1 MTILRRWW
9 ADAPATTFFT
19 AAAVIVYVITAVESR
34 SLMDNLHASELGR
47 AWLLYGPEV
56 STGGLDRLR
65 ALGAVFLHID
75 LGHVAINSF
84 LLMLVGREIEKFAG
98 TALYGAAFLAGGIGA
113 SATVLW
119 MDWAQPTAGA
129 SGALFALMVLLVGVA
144 RVRGGDLRAPLT
156 LVAVN
161 VVYTF
166 LAPSVSLWGHMGGL
180 FAGAA
185 MVFFF
190 VHRDHRVRWVGVLA
204 VLAASCAAVLAV

>member
-1 MTILRRWW
+1 MITLRRFW
-9 ADAPATTFFT
+9 AEAPATVLFT
-19 AAAVIVYVITAVESR
+19 ALAVIVYLITAAESL
-34 SLMDNLHASELGR
+34 SLMNNLHDSALGR
-47 AWLLYGPEV
+47 AWVLYGPEV
-56 STGGLDRLR
+56 SSGGWDRLR

-98 TALYGAAFLAGGIGA
+98 TALYAAAFLAGGIGA

-129 SGALFALMVLLVGVA
+129 SGALFALMMLLVGVA

-161 VVYTF
+161 VAYTF
-166 LAPSVSLWGHMGGL
+166 VAPSVSLWGHLGGL
-180 FAGAA
+180 FAGAV
-185 MVFFF
+185 MVWFF
-190 VHRDHRVRWVGVLA
+190 VHREHRVRWAGVLA
-204 VLAASCAAVLAV
+204 VLAASCAAVLVV

>member
-9 ADAPATTFFT
+9 AEAPATTVFT
-19 AAAVIVYVITAVESR
+19 ALSGVVYLITAVESR
-34 SLMDNLHASELGR
+34 SLMDNLHDSALGR
-47 AWLLYGPEV
+47 AWVLYGPEV
-56 STGGLDRLR
+56 SAGGVDRLR

-75 LGHVAINSF
+75 LGHVAINGF
-84 LLMLVGREIEKFAG
+84 LLLLIGREIEKFAG
-98 TALYGAAFLAGGIGA
+98 TALYVAAFLAGGIGA

-166 LAPSVSLWGHMGGL
+166 LAPSVSLWGHLGGL

-190 VHRDHRVRWVGVLA
+190 VHPDHRVRWVGVLA